1 MSCANRNR
9 FSWIMPLMA
18 FAISVLGLVA
28 GVAPAAADSA
38 EKPKVAVLGL
48 EVTDKG
54 AGVDA
59 ATTQFA
65 KTLSDAM
72 RLRPSQGSGPY
83 WLAQNSAREFIDLK
97 AIAGCDDEGKDT
109 KEARDKYRECVA
121 RIGADLKTDYLVY
134 GKVERDKSSYLVTVY
149 LLRVSTKQIEQKI
162 PESVPFDQSS
172 GAEAVTWGKNIYG
185 RLVGA
190 ATQGSIV
197 VRSSAQRGTVLINNR
212 PRGSLV
218 AGELKIPNLPE
229 GSYEVAVDAEGH
241 PRYKQTITVVGG
253 EEATVLTK
261 WEDKVVSEGNGNGNG
276 NGNGHLESREG
287 LVSRD
292 GGNNKGLWKGVFF
305 GGLALAAGGGGLW
318 IWANAEGDKI
328 AKAITD
334 GKRGPTF
341 GETVFGCKE
350 GVNAALCDKQQQT
363 AIGAGLVAVGGAV
376 AAVGFYY
383 AYVREDKKTERSA
396 SHRKL
401 RDRVVVTPVVSTN
414 AAGAIVRFDF

>member
-9 FSWIMPLMA
+9 FSWIIPLMA
-18 FAISVLGLVA
+18 FAFGVFGIAA
-28 GVAPAAADSA
+28 GVAPAAAESA
-38 EKPKVAVLGL
+38 DKPKVAVLGL

-72 RLRPSQGSGPY
+72 RLRPGQGSGPY

-121 RIGADLKTDYLVY
+121 RIGVDLKTDYLVY

-172 GAEAVTWGKNIYG
+172 GADAVTWGKNIYG

-218 AGELKIPNLPE
+218 AGELKIANLPE
-229 GSYEVAVDAEGH
+229 GSYEVAVDTEGH

-261 WEDKVVSEGNGNGNG
+261 WEDKVVPPGNGNGSG
-276 NGNGHLESREG
+276 DGHLESREG

-292 GGNNKGLWKGVFF
+292 GGDGKGLWKGMFF
-305 GGLALAAGGGGLW
+305 GGLAVAAGGGGF
-318 IWANAEGDKI
+318 WAYSYGKMNDALPKDNKFDSSKCGAAGAESI
-328 AKAITD
+328 ADA
-334 GKRGPTF
+334 
-341 GETVFGCKE
+341 
-350 GVNAALCDKQQQT
+350 CDQRRNT
-363 AIGAGLVAVGGAV
+363 GIGMGIVGVGGAM
-376 AAVGFYY
+376 AAVGFYF
-383 AYVREDKKTERSA
+383 AYVRESKPTERSA
-396 SHRKL
+396 SHRKF
-401 RDRVVVTPVVSTN
+401 RDRVVVTPVVSTD

>member
-18 FAISVLGLVA
+18 LAISVLGLVA

-38 EKPKVAVLGL
+38 DKPKVAVLGL

-72 RLRPSQGSGPY
+72 RLRPGQGSGPY

-261 WEDKVVSEGNGNGNG
+261 WEDKVLPEGNGNGNG
-276 NGNGHLESREG
+276 NGNLESREG

-292 GGNNKGLWKGVFF
+292 GGNNKGLWKGMFF
-305 GGLALAAGGGGLW
+305 GGLALAAGGGGF
-318 IWANAEGDKI
+318 WAYSWNKIDGAKPTLDSSHCGDPVL
-328 AKAITD
+328 D
-334 GKRGPTF
+334 
-341 GETVFGCKE
+341 
-350 GVNAALCDKQQQT
+350 AATSSACDYRRNT
-363 AIGAGLVAVGGAV
+363 GIGMGIVGVGGAM
-376 AAVGFYY
+376 AAVGFYF
-383 AYVREDKKTERSA
+383 AYIRESKPTERSA

-401 RDRVVVTPVVSTN
+401 RDRVVVTPVVSTD
-414 AAGAIVRFDF
+414 AAGAVVRFDF

>member
-9 FSWIMPLMA
+9 FSWIIPLMA
-18 FAISVLGLVA
+18 FAFGVFGIAA
-28 GVAPAAADSA
+28 GVAPAAAESA
-38 EKPKVAVLGL
+38 DKPKVAVLGL

-72 RLRPSQGSGPY
+72 RLRPGQGSGPY

-121 RIGADLKTDYLVY
+121 RIGVDLKTDYLVY

-172 GAEAVTWGKNIYG
+172 GADAVTWGKNIYG

-218 AGELKIPNLPE
+218 AGELKIANLPE
-229 GSYEVAVDAEGH
+229 GSYEVAVDTEGH

-261 WEDKVVSEGNGNGNG
+261 WEDKVVPVVGNGSDNGNGS
-276 NGNGHLESREG
+276 LKSREG

-292 GGNNKGLWKGVFF
+292 GSGKGLWKGMFF
-305 GGLALAAGGGGLW
+305 GGLAVAAGGGGFAGYSYYVK
-318 IWANAEGDKI
+318 IPDANPKMNSSHCGDANRDTSTSSACNALRNTYIGWGI
-328 AKAITD
+328 A
-334 GKRGPTF
+334 G
-341 GETVFGCKE
+341 
-350 GVNAALCDKQQQT
+350 
-363 AIGAGLVAVGGAV
+363 VGGAM
-376 AAVGFYY
+376 AAVGFYF
-383 AYVREDKKTERSA
+383 AYVRETKPAERSA
-396 SHRKL
+396 SSHRKL
-401 RDRVVVTPVVSTN
+401 RDRVVVTPVVSTD

>member
-9 FSWIMPLMA
+9 FSWIIPLMA
-18 FAISVLGLVA
+18 FAFGVFGIAA
-28 GVAPAAADSA
+28 GVAPAAAESA
-38 EKPKVAVLGL
+38 DKPKVAVLGL

-72 RLRPSQGSGPY
+72 RLRPGQGSGPY

-121 RIGADLKTDYLVY
+121 RIGVDLKTDYLVY

-172 GAEAVTWGKNIYG
+172 GADAVTWGKNIYG

-218 AGELKIPNLPE
+218 AGELKIANLPE
-229 GSYEVAVDAEGH
+229 GSYEVAVDTEGH

-261 WEDKVVSEGNGNGNG
+261 WEDKVVPPGNGNGSG
-276 NGNGHLESREG
+276 NGDGHLESREG

-292 GGNNKGLWKGVFF
+292 GGDGKGLWKGMFF
-305 GGLALAAGGGGLW
+305 GGLAVAAGGGGF
-318 IWANAEGDKI
+318 WAYSWNKIDGAKPTLDSSHCGDPVLDE
-328 AKAITD
+328 ATSSA
-334 GKRGPTF
+334 
-341 GETVFGCKE
+341 
-350 GVNAALCDKQQQT
+350 CDYRRNT
-363 AIGAGLVAVGGAV
+363 GIGMGIVGVGGAM
-376 AAVGFYY
+376 AAVGFYF
-383 AYVREDKKTERSA
+383 AYVRESNPTERSA
-396 SHRKL
+396 SHRKF
-401 RDRVVVTPVVSTN
+401 RDRVVVTPVVSTD